1 MVKLYV
7 SLTKQTMTFVLQPR
21 QLLLL
26 ILPGW
31 VNRYQQQ
38 VIDFYISQTMALLE
52 SQGKKKILLD
62 DEQRRLLAVKGIDG
76 TDHNRHS

>member
-1 MVKLYV
+1 
-7 SLTKQTMTFVLQPR
+7 MTFVLQPW

-26 ILPGW
+26 ILSGW

-52 SQGKKKILLD
+52 SQGKKRILLN
-62 DEQRRLLAVKGIDG
+62 DEQRRLLASKAKSWGEK
-76 TDHNRHS
+76 H